1 MLSGHHEPGFS
12 PLARALAD
20 VLAREPFGGAGLCV
34 YQDGRVVFDMWG
46 GTRDHRGAPWEER
59 TPSVSFST
67 TKGVASTALHMLAD
81 RGLIRYDERVMHYW
95 PEFGQN
101 GKESITVRQILNHS
115 AGLYDVRNALE
126 NADILL
132 DWDKTVAALA
142 RAPAAHA
149 AGRYHAY
156 HAMTYGHLVGELVR
170 RVSGRSFAEFVRD
183 EIAKPL
189 ALQDFFIGADDE
201 AIARAARLPGP
212 LSRRPPGPRS
222 EDSRNRLQK
231 RVARLRTLQRAL
243 RIVGLPVNFERV
255 RDAFSPRGIER
266 WDFSSAEILRACI
279 PSANGLFTAR
289 DLARLYAVLAHGGE
303 LDGVR
308 LLSADTVRQ
317 ASEQHAR
324 GPDGV
329 LVFPMGWRLGYHG
342 VPTAVGVIK
351 GAFGHFGYGGS
362 GAWASPRHNASFAL
376 VVNAGA
382 GTPVGDWRVIKLS
395 GVAIS
400 CIRARRRLRAG

>member
-20 VLAREPFGGAGLCV
+20 VLSREPFGGAAVCV
-34 YQDGRVVFDMWG
+34 YHEGRVVFDMWG
-46 GTRDHRGAPWEER
+46 GTRDHRGAPWEAR

-67 TKGVASTALHMLAD
+67 TKGVASTALHILVD
-81 RGLIRYDERVMHYW
+81 RGLVRYDERVAHYW
-95 PEFGQN
+95 PEFAQN
-101 GKESITVRQILNHS
+101 GKDAITVRQVLNHS
-115 AGLYDVRNALE
+115 AGLYDARNTLE
-126 NADILL
+126 HAETLL
-132 DWDKTVAALA
+132 DWDKTVSELA
-142 RAPAAHA
+142 RAAAAHA
-149 AGRYHAY
+149 PGRYHAY
-156 HAMTYGHLVGELVR
+156 HAMTYGHLVGEIVR
-170 RVSGRSFAEFVRD
+170 RVSGKSLSDFVRA
-183 EIAKPL
+183 ELAVPL
-189 ALQDFFIGADDE
+189 GLHDFFIGADDE

-222 EDSRNRLQK
+222 EESRGRAKK
-231 RVARLRTLQRAL
+231 RAARLLMIQRAL
-243 RIVGLPVNFERV
+243 RLVGLPVNFERL
-255 RDAFSPRGIER
+255 RGAFSPKGIEH
-266 WDFSSAEILRACI
+266 WDFSSPEVLRASI

-289 DLARLYAVLAHGGE
+289 DLARLYATLANGGE

-308 LLSADTVRQ
+308 LMSADTVRQ
-317 ASEQHAR
+317 ASELHAR

-342 VPTAVGVIK
+342 VPTPSGTIK

-395 GVAIS
+395 GVAIN
-400 CIRARRRLRAG
+400 CVRAVRRQRVA